1 MARVELLD
9 IGQMEPELQK
19 VLRKME
25 GNGYEV
31 LNIHKALAHA
41 PELCAAFVR
50 MANKLLFRTKIE
62 PKLRELAILRV
73 ARLTKARYEREQHEA
88 VARELGMPDLQI
100 DAVKKWQ
107 GSRHFD
113 KHEQTVLQFT
123 DELTGQVRAKNS
135 TYKKLQAF
143 LSEREIVELTLT
155 VGFYN
160 MVSRFLEALEVDL
173 DEARFKVRV

>member
-9 IGQMEPELQK
+9 VGQMQPDLQN
-19 VLRKME
+19 VFRKME
-25 GNGYEV
+25 GNGYDV
-31 LNIHKALAHA
+31 LNIYKALAHA
-41 PELCAAFVR
+41 PDLCLAFMR
-50 MANKLLFRTKIE
+50 LGNKVLFKSRID

-73 ARLTKARYEREQHEA
+73 SRLTKARYEREQHESI
-88 VARELGMPDLQI
+88 ARDLGMDELQI

-113 KHEQTVLQFT
+113 KHEQTVLQYT

-143 LSEREIVELTLT
+143 LSEREIVELTVT

-160 MVSRFLEALEVDL
+160 MVSRVLEALEVDL
-173 DEARFKVRV
+173 DDARFKVRN